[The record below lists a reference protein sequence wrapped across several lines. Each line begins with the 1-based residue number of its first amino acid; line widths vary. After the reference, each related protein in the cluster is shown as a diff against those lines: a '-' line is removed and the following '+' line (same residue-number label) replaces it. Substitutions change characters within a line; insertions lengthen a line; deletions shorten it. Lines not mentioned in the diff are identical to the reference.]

1 MIDRATL
8 LNQNPRGK
16 ELLQFFDQMPDRQMS
31 DEELEKFL
39 EMITIYE
46 RLYLDEF
53 VRQHPDIPARGVLK
67 LTRFFEEGQGRV
79 AEGHQDVVEAA
90 TIPTL
95 LKEFQLREL
104 STALIMRGTGCS
116 ERLIA
121 EFLQR
126 DRGTIHKYLSPI
138 TRAIEESLTM
148 DKEERN
154 AVVLPIARDIIQ
166 QLEKNTAGVL
176 RPA

>member
-1 MIDRATL
+1 MIDRGEL
-8 LNQNPRGK
+8 IGRDSRGR
-16 ELLQFFDQMPDRQMS
+16 ELQQIVDQMPEGPMS
-31 DEELEKFL
+31 EENSKIFL
-39 EMITIYE
+39 EMMHLYQ

-53 VRQHPDIPARGVLK
+53 VKQHPDIPARAVLK